1 MSGETAATRILI
13 EEHRLIERG
22 LDCLKALVRAARSD
36 GRLDAAPAAE
46 ALALIRDFAD
56 RCHHAK
62 EEDRLFRSMERAG
75 LPRDGGPLAVMLD
88 EHESGR
94 GHVRA
99 MAERLERA
107 AAGDRDALAAFAA
120 HAAALDDLLRQ
131 HIAKENGVLF
141 PMADQLLEGAP
152 AEALLADFRRV
163 ESDAG
168 GDRHR
173 EWVAR
178 VGDLCR
184 LCSLEPLG
192 SAQLPTL
199 AREFL

>member
-1 MSGETAATRILI
+1 MSETVATRILV

-22 LDCLKALVRAARSD
+22 LDCLKVLVRAARRD
-36 GRLDAAPAAE
+36 GRLEAAPATE
-46 ALALIRDFAD
+46 ALALVREFAD
-56 RCHHAK
+56 RCHHTK
-62 EEDRLFRSMERAG
+62 EEDRLFLSMERQG

-99 MAERLERA
+99 MADRLERA
-107 AAGDRDALAAFAA
+107 ALGDGDALGAFAK
-120 HAAALDDLLRQ
+120 HASALDDLLRE

-141 PMADQLLEGAP
+141 PMADELLEGAP
-152 AEALLADFRRV
+152 AEALLADFRRI

-168 GDRHR
+168 GQRHR
-173 EWVAR
+173 EWIAR
-178 VGDLCR
+178 VRDLCS

-192 SAQLPTL
+192 SGQLPTL